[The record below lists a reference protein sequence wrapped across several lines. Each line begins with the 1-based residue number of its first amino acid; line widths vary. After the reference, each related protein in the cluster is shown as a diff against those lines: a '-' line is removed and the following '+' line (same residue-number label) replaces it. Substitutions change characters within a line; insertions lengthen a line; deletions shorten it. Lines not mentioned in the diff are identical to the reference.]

1 MVLFHPIYKGPIW
14 HELNNDRLGTPCG
27 VLCCA
32 WGEDPA
38 VSFHI
43 ASMLWGSGLKRESK
57 SRFWAHS
64 FFLWLGHNN
73 EGIEGCSKKWVKFW
87 KFWKFAGSRGLLF
100 IQVVQ
105 IFYGFQWILFPPY
118 ESFLSWKTRCFNRLT
133 TSLTSWKI
141 TPTSS
146 STGGLGFCCAS
157 CFSGPLPNGKVTTSC
172 VCVSFLKIWIED
184 DRELRQLEWALF
196 SRPLSCLP
204 EKVGGVDM
212 TQ

>member
-64 FFLWLGHNN
+64 FFWWLGHNN

-157 CFSGPLPNGKVTTSC
+157 CFSGPLPNGKVHYIVAFAFPFWRFGSKMIESC
-172 VCVSFLKIWIED
+172 GSWNGPCFLAHSAVCQKKLVE
-184 DRELRQLEWALF
+184 
-196 SRPLSCLP
+196 
-204 EKVGGVDM
+204 
-212 TQ
+212 